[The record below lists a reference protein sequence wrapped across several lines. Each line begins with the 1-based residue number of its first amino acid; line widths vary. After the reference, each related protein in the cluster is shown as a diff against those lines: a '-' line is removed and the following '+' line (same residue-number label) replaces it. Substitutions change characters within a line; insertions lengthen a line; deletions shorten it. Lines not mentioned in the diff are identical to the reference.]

1 MNREPADSRHV
12 GEHFMEFAIEF
23 FNLAK
28 NSYHQQNQIR
38 ANSAAFQV
46 LMQLNQPGRQAPTM
60 SEMALQLGITKQ
72 QLTKLINDL
81 EEKNLVRRQHS
92 SRNRRHVYL
101 MITPEGA
108 GRLSDAFKHPV
119 GEIRCCGGYSI
130 LRGFS

>member
-12 GEHFMEFAIEF
+12 GEHFMEFAIDF

-46 LMQLNQPGRQAPTM
+46 LMQLNQPDRQAPTM

-72 QLTKLINDL
+72 QLQSL
-81 EEKNLVRRQHS
+81 S
-92 SRNRRHVYL
+92 
-101 MITPEGA
+101 MIWKKRTWSADSTAPGTGA
-108 GRLSDAFKHPV
+108 MY
-119 GEIRCCGGYSI
+119 I
-130 LRGFS
+130 

>member
-12 GEHFMEFAIEF
+12 GEHFMEFAIDF

-60 SEMALQLGITKQ
+60 SEMALQLGIQEPAPCISDDYTGRR
-72 QLTKLINDL
+72 IHH
-81 EEKNLVRRQHS
+81 EAAEGSHAGVHGVPSFLV
-92 SRNRRHVYL
+92 
-101 MITPEGA
+101 
-108 GRLSDAFKHPV
+108 
-119 GEIRCCGGYSI
+119 
-130 LRGFS
+130 